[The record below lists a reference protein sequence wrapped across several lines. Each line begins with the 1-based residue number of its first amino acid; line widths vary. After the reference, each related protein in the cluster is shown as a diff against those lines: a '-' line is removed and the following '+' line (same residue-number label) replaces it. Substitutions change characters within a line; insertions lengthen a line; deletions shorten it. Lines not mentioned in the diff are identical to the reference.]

1 MTQHRLLYIAYY
13 AFILVSI
20 YTLHMVITAIKKVI
34 KLNYLKLIQKQL

>member
-20 YTLHMVITAIKKVI
+20 YTLHMVITRTKCIMFSAP
-34 KLNYLKLIQKQL
+34 